1 MKKQI
6 IHNSEGAANAELIAL
21 EAKLKHLH
29 IGNTKQ
35 YNEVVKH
42 PTQNKWATRYITSG
56 RYWEIVEAHLNPTQ
70 IGNLVDITE
79 DWKAD
84 AL

>member
-6 IHNSEGAANAELIAL
+6 IHNSEAAANAELIAL

-29 IGNTKQ
+29 TGYTKN
-35 YNEVVKH
+35 YNNVVKH
-42 PTQNKWATRYITSG
+42 PTLNKWATRYITEG
-56 RYWEIVEAHLNPTQ
+56 KYWDIVEAHLNPTQ
-70 IGNLVDITE
+70 IGNLVDISE

-84 AL
+84 AV